1 MTSHHDA
8 HLSRVQ
14 ESRKRN
20 RRASDRESDLVDAGH
35 GGDHGGDHVDAG
47 ELTVDLLLSRMEKAV
62 GVDSEDASVAEL
74 VMRLD
79 GAVVPVRRLFDS
91 TSQRDESTNKTCSM
105 KLAVDSR
112 DSHLTLAVD
121 LNVLADLET
130 GMHMLEASLLL
141 RSDSV
146 AAAHTVSFWWVQ
158 LETPRHR
165 SSVGGNGI
173 ETRETAGASLRP
185 RRETAGASLRPT
197 PTVTVVRHSLRETGF
212 SEAHDMVVWLVLE
225 NFQVGIHGSLVV
237 VNNDAVESMVY
248 PTILEWGKT
257 EEAAHGHLRRLWP
270 IAKVSCGG
278 AECSVA
284 RVLAGRTVMPCA
296 EGSKVSWPGA
306 SVRTDLTLYEM
317 VVQIPPDPD
326 ASCHAKHFTIYLQSL
341 SGMPIEETS
350 ALCQWVVH
358 LHCGP
363 NQVPFRS
370 LPQEEQISIHTLM
383 NRNWREV
390 TWWHHRKKFSRQNAR
405 SNPTCYWYAGPLA
418 GARFLSRERDGEI
431 EGGGSWGGREGG
443 RVRGWRG

>member
-1 MTSHHDA
+1 
-8 HLSRVQ
+8 
-14 ESRKRN
+14 
-20 RRASDRESDLVDAGH
+20 
-35 GGDHGGDHVDAG
+35 
-47 ELTVDLLLSRMEKAV
+47 MEKAV
-62 GVDSEDASVAEL
+62 GVGSEDAGVAEV

-79 GAVVPVRRLFDS
+79 GDVVAVRRFFDS
-91 TSQRDESTNKTCSM
+91 ASQRSESRNRTCSM
-105 KLAVDSR
+105 KLAVDAG

-121 LNVLADLET
+121 LNMLADLET
-130 GMHMLEASLLL
+130 GMHILEASLLL
-141 RSDSV
+141 GSDSV

-165 SSVGGNGI
+165 SSVGGNGV
-173 ETRETAGASLRP
+173 ETRETAGS
-185 RRETAGASLRPT
+185 SLRPT
-197 PTVTVVRHSLRETGF
+197 PTVTVVSHSLREIGV

-237 VNNDAVESMVY
+237 VDNDAIESIVY
-248 PTILEWGKT
+248 PHILDWGKT
-257 EEAAHGHLRRLWP
+257 EEAAHGRLRRLSP

-278 AECSVA
+278 GECTVA

-306 SVRTDLTLYEM
+306 SVGNDLTLYEM

-363 NQVPFRS
+363 LQVPRRS
-370 LPQEEQISIHTLM
+370 LPKEQQISMHTLM

-390 TWWHHRKKFSRQNAR
+390 TWWHHRDKFSRLNAR

-418 GARFLSRERDGEI
+418 GTLFLSQ
-431 EGGGSWGGREGG
+431 
-443 RVRGWRG
+443 WRG